1 MKRDK
6 FIRILNELNDGRI
19 ATLCI
24 AADGGEVER
33 AFVPADRLILLGGG
47 HVSLALAKIAVMLDF
62 AVTVV
67 DDRPT
72 FANSE
77 RFSMADRVICD
88 SFAHAIGELNIRES
102 DYVCVLTRGHQWDTV
117 CVQSILSGAVMPR
130 YFGMIGSWRR
140 VAGMRELLL
149 SDGYDAERIEQLH
162 APIGLKIGAVTPEEI
177 AISIC
182 GELIQCRRATPTG
195 LGDVLSQTNTDLRM
209 LDYLAHGE
217 EPRAMLLV
225 LSSDGSTPVR
235 GGAVMA
241 VNALGQGFGTV
252 GGGCG
257 EAAAIAQARRIIGSG
272 SSKILELDMTD
283 EVAAD
288 HGMVCGGTMR
298 ILIEDITE

>member
-1 MKRDK
+1 MKREE
-6 FIRILNELNDGRI
+6 FIRVAREVGEGRTSVLTVPTNDG
-19 ATLCI
+19 
-24 AADGGEVER
+24 EVKR
-33 AFVPADRLILLGGG
+33 AFVPSDRLILLGGG
-47 HVSLALAKIAVMLDF
+47 HVSLALSKIAVMLDF
-62 AVTVV
+62 SVTVV

-77 RFSMADRVICD
+77 RFPMADQVICD
-88 SFAHAIGELNIRES
+88 SFAHAIDALNIRES

-117 CVQSILSGAVMPR
+117 CVQTILAGSVMPR
-130 YFGMIGSWRR
+130 YFGMIGSRRR

-149 SDGYDAERIEQLH
+149 QDGYNADRIDQLH
-162 APIGLKIGAVTPEEI
+162 APIGLMIGAVTPEEI
-177 AISIC
+177 AISITA
-182 GELIQCRRATPTG
+182 ELIQCRRATQTDLSG
-195 LGDVLSQTNTDLRM
+195 VLSQTNTDLKM
-209 LDYLAHGE
+209 LRYLAQGE

-235 GGAVMA
+235 GGAMMA
-241 VNALGQGFGTV
+241 VNALGQGCGTV

-257 EAAAIAQARRIIGSG
+257 EAAAIAQARRIIGTG
-272 SSKILELDMTD
+272 NSKVLELDMTD